1 MITNKP
7 FYTRGKDKIFGDDVN
22 KSILFT
28 LKLEVEDSVHV
39 GYKVIIQWLS
49 ITSQKNQNLNI
60 TALLTFDLAK

>member
-1 MITNKP
+1 MDYWMYISSAEFRVKSHNTMITNKP

-39 GYKVIIQWLS
+39 GYKVIIQ
-49 ITSQKNQNLNI
+49 
-60 TALLTFDLAK
+60 